1 MTGPTGQ
8 QQPRRFSRIAF
19 ASPATLEGPAGR
31 VACALQD
38 ISLKGALV
46 EADGPAP
53 AAGQPCTLILDLD
66 GGRGQIRMKGRV
78 VHASGRRIGLQSEEL
93 DLESIEHLRRL
104 VEVNLGD
111 EVLLHRELAAL
122 VGGRDW

>member
-1 MTGPTGQ
+1 MTGPAGQ
-8 QQPRRFSRIAF
+8 SQPRRFSRITF
-19 ASPATLEGPAGR
+19 VSPASLEGPAGR
-31 VACALQD
+31 VSCALQD

-53 AAGQPCTLILDLD
+53 APGQPCTLSVKLDDGKGEIL
-66 GGRGQIRMKGRV
+66 MKGRV
-78 VHASGRRIGLQSEEL
+78 VHAHGRRVGLQADEL

-111 EVLLHRELAAL
+111 EEALHRELAAL
-122 VGGRDW
+122 VAGRS